1 MSEGPQ
7 EDRAAPGDL
16 LSQPARG
23 SSAALVGPVPPLRV
37 HAALGN
43 ALSGAGSW
51 LLRRPWWLQALLVWA
66 VSRAWGVLLFTAVD
80 RQSYRQGP
88 WGEGPLGYFRYV
100 SIWDGTWYERILTEG
115 YPTEIPREPD
125 GTAQANA
132 WAFYPVFPYL
142 VRALMQV
149 TGLPWSVAAASAAL
163 VLGFGA
169 AVLMLQ
175 LFRRLLPGPGA
186 LWALAVVA
194 FSAAAPVLQ
203 ASYAESLHLG
213 LLAAALLLVLQRR
226 ALPAAP
232 VILVMCLT
240 RPAGV
245 PFAAALGLTWF
256 IRSWLALRD
265 PGRGPGLGHLSRLFD
280 RWFWLALW
288 ACACALLWPLI
299 AWLATGEL
307 RAYTDTETAW
317 RGIDLVVVEPWL
329 ALGGQFL
336 GQGWGWLLLLAVAGG
351 FGLVVT
357 SRVVRAVLPLGVRV
371 WVIAYGAYLLLFL
384 HPQSSTF
391 RLLLPLFVLAAPLV
405 ALSDSRAYRW
415 LLVLVGVLSQIV
427 WVGYLWQWSPLPG
440 GGDYPP

>member
-1 MSEGPQ
+1 MSAG
-7 EDRAAPGDL
+7 PGDEHTVQGEPL
-16 LSQPARG
+16 AGPARD
-23 SSAALVGPVPPLRV
+23 SPAALVRSMPPLRL
-37 HAALGN
+37 HAGLGGG
-43 ALSGAGSW
+43 LRSAGSW
-51 LLRRPWWLQALLVWA
+51 LLRRPWWLQALLIWA
-66 VSRAWGVLLFTAVD
+66 ISRAWGALLFTVVD

-100 SIWDGTWYERILTEG
+100 SIWDGDWYERILTEG
-115 YPTEIPREPD
+115 YPTEIPREAD
-125 GTAQANA
+125 GTARANA

-142 VRALMQV
+142 VRALLQI
-149 TGLPWSVAAASAAL
+149 TGLPWSVAASSAAL
-163 VLGFGA
+163 VFGFGA
-169 AVLMLQ
+169 AVVMLL
-175 LFRRLLPGPGA
+175 LFRRLLPGPSA

-194 FSAAAPVLQ
+194 FSAPAPVLQ
-203 ASYAESLHLG
+203 AAYAESLHLA
-213 LLAAALLLVLQRR
+213 LLAAALLLVLDRR
-226 ALPAAP
+226 ALLAAP

-245 PFAAALGLTWF
+245 PFAAALGITWF
-256 IRSWLALRD
+256 IRSCVALR
-265 PGRGPGLGHLSRLFD
+265 GPERGHLSRLFD

-299 AWLATGEL
+299 AWLTTGEL

-317 RGIDLVVVEPWL
+317 RGTDLVVVEPWL

-336 GQGWGWLLLLAVAGG
+336 GEGWGWLLLLAVAGG

-357 SRVVRAVLPLGVRV
+357 SRAVRAILPLGVQI
-371 WVIAYGAYLLLFL
+371 WVIAYGVYLLLVL

-391 RLLLPLFVLAAPLV
+391 RMLLPLFVLAAPLV

-415 LLVLVGVLSQIV
+415 LLLVAGVISQIV

-440 GGDYPP
+440 GGDWPP

>member
-1 MSEGPQ
+1 MSGHRQ
-7 EDRAAPGDL
+7 EDRSVPGDL
-16 LSQPARG
+16 LARP
-23 SSAALVGPVPPLRV
+23 SRAPHVATLPPLRV
-37 HAALGN
+37 HAALGG
-43 ALSGAGSW
+43 ALRGAGSW
-51 LLRRPWWLQALLVWA
+51 LLHRPWWLQALLVWA
-66 VSRAWGVLLFTAVD
+66 ASRAWGVLLFTVVD
-80 RQSYRQGP
+80 RQSYRDGP

-100 SIWDGTWYERILTEG
+100 SIWDGSWYESILTEG
-115 YPTEIPREPD
+115 YPTEIPRDAE

-132 WAFYPVFPYL
+132 WAFYPVYPYL
-142 VRALMQV
+142 VRVLMQV
-149 TGLPWSVAAASAAL
+149 TGLPWSAAASSAAL
-163 VLGFGA
+163 VFGFGA

-203 ASYAESLHLG
+203 AAYAESLHLG
-213 LLAAALLLVLQRR
+213 LLAAALLLVLDRR
-226 ALPAAP
+226 ALWAAP
-232 VILVMCLT
+232 LILVLCLT

-256 IRSWLALRD
+256 IRSCLALREQE
-265 PGRGPGLGHLSRLFD
+265 PEHRLGHLPGLFD

-299 AWLATGEL
+299 AWLVTGEP

-317 RGIDLVVVEPWL
+317 RGTGLVVVEPWL
-329 ALGGQFL
+329 ALGGRLL

-351 FGLVVT
+351 FGLVMT

-371 WVIAYGAYLLLFL
+371 WAIAYGVYLLLFL

-391 RLLLPLFVLAAPLV
+391 RMLLPLFVLAVPLV

-415 LLVLVGVLSQIV
+415 LLVIVGVLSQIV